1 MERSLGMKR
10 VLVTGGAGYIGSV
23 LTRRLLD
30 SGYEVV
36 VLDALIFTDAG
47 VRSLRGHSR
56 LKLVNDDIRNHTSL
70 KASLSGV
77 DGVVHLAAIANDP
90 SAELDPTLTRE
101 VNLEIYPALL
111 SAAADAGV
119 SRFINLSSTAVYGIN
134 CDRNLTEDDPINPL
148 TEYSVCKAKSESIVK
163 DYNRDSFTTI
173 NLRCGTVCGWSPR
186 MRFDLCAN
194 TLTAYALVNRK
205 LTVWGGAQQRPQIHI
220 ADLADFVVESLTI
233 SADKIGGKTFNAA
246 GHNSS
251 VMKIAE
257 TIREVMNGDLELNSA
272 PPRVD
277 ERSYHVSSE
286 KMARELGFEP
296 QRGIKDAVVEIVE
309 AYQSGQWKDP
319 HDSLYH
325 NVKRMQALEKSVG
338 C

>member
-1 MERSLGMKR
+1 MKR
-10 VLVTGGAGYIGSV
+10 ILVTGGAGYIGSV
-23 LTRRLLD
+23 LTRKLLE

-47 VRSLRGHSR
+47 IRDLRNHSR
-56 LKLVNDDIRNHTSL
+56 FRLINDDLRNRASL

-77 DGVVHLAAIANDP
+77 DCVVHLAAIANDP
-90 SAELDPTLTRE
+90 SAELDPKLTRE

-111 SAAADAGV
+111 SEAANAGV
-119 SRFINLSSTAVYGIN
+119 RRFINLSSTAVYGIN
-134 CDRNLTEDDPINPL
+134 CDHNVTEDAPANPL

-163 DYNRDSFTTI
+163 DYNRDSFTTV

-194 TLTAYALVNRK
+194 TLTAYAVVNRK

-220 ADLADFVVESLTI
+220 ADLAEFLVESLTI

-251 VMKIAE
+251 VMEIAE
-257 TIREVMNGDLELNSA
+257 AIREVMNGDLELTSA
-272 PPRVD
+272 PPRAD

-286 KMARELGFEP
+286 KMARELGLGP
-296 QRGIKDAVVEIVE
+296 RRGIKDAALEIVE
-309 AYQSGQWKDP
+309 AYQGGQWEDP

-325 NVKRMQALEKSVG
+325 NVKRMRALEKSVA